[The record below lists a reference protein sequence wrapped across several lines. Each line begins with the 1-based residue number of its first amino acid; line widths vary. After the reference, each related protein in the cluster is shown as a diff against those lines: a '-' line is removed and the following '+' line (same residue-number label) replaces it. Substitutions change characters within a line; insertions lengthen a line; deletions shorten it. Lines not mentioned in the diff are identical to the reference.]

1 MGNIGIG
8 EILILVLVVLIL
20 FGPNKL
26 PELGKA
32 LGKAVGEFRRG
43 IKEGLDDKESSAKS
57 DDSTTPSK
65 PA

>member
-32 LGKAVGEFRRG
+32 MGKALGEFRKG
-43 IKEGLDDKESSAKS
+43 IKEGMDDKESSSKNDAA
-57 DDSTTPSK
+57 TPSK

>member
-1 MGNIGIG
+1 MGNIGLG

-32 LGKAVGEFRRG
+32 MGKALGEFRKG
-43 IKEGLDDKESSAKS
+43 IKEGMDDKDSSSHKS
-57 DDSTTPSK
+57 
-65 PA
+65 

>member
-1 MGNIGIG
+1 MGNIGLG

-26 PELGKA
+26 PELGKS

-43 IKEGLDDKESSAKS
+43 IRDGLDDK
-57 DDSTTPSK
+57 DSPSKNDSVTPSK

>member
-1 MGNIGIG
+1 MGNIGLG

-32 LGKAVGEFRRG
+32 LGKALGEFRRG
-43 IKEGLDDKESSAKS
+43 IKEGVDEKDTSSKN
-57 DDSTTPSK
+57 DSATPSK
-65 PA
+65 QA